1 MWTRT
6 IAAYKVPRCASG
18 EKISRDLTRDP
29 TEFHQSKSSTMG
41 LTISGMLTRL
51 FGKKQVRILMVGL
64 DAAGKTTILYK
75 LKLGEIVTTIPT
87 IGFNV
92 ETVEYKNICFTVW
105 DVGGQDKIRPLW
117 RHYFQNTQDEI
128 QLLRCLIIQY
138 TYITSLLFHCHSKAR
153 KIIIKV
159 VRRHV
164 RVEISVAQ
172 YLSTGWAH
180 LLHSKQTACSHSPIL
195 KYSPSFCQLVHSL
208 PTSELIT
215 RSDVIEEILTAFTQG
230 QEEFDDLDK
239 HGGLHQNLVLLMG
252 TSKAKKDFIIDHSS
266 EIVDL
271 TSNVTILPQLV
282 LNTRTK
288 TEFLDFSTLDEKIKS
303 TQYIARVYFTKKIV
317 DSVSAVKL
325 LLLVDFPSF
334 EEHIGALLQKATETI
349 EDIEKFLDSIGL
361 IVTQVQNKRQIEKV
375 KSYLKNLVNS
385 PTASKKTA
393 SIINALYVEYEE
405 YDDWDRLGFVEKSS
419 DGSLESHKIEQPDL
433 VIYESIGFTSH
444 DSNDF
449 IYVQCQNALPDCA
462 SLIDQLSQNL
472 SDKVRQI
479 GQEMIDSHVMIE
491 KHLHDIEKS
500 NLYFF
505 YVNQIFKAKKL
516 LTKSIKSP
524 GQLIERIVEYVR
536 AGTADL
542 SSENLQLSA
551 NYAKYLFF
559 LRGSDVT
566 EDTYSSLRDQLI
578 PVSEYLNSSTQWYG
592 FLSNLDK
599 ISLSAFIVQQDISKY
614 KEVTSQLLEQI
625 QKAKHEKN
633 YDITKSLTNFLNL
646 IPGQNAAQILEDLQ
660 GIQLDVPKLEAL
672 KKLLSGALMHNS
684 VDIQCNIESNQL
696 TIKGSYVKLS
706 DVSKFNCSDANFIEV
721 FALYKVFFDEDLD
734 KIGKKVHLT
743 IIAPRWDVIGNRKIK
758 LDGAAGKLHDEL
770 KARNSVGSGNKGEDG
785 EPGLPGGPAGNFLG
799 IGRFFTNPGNLYVSA
814 QGGKGGAGQF
824 GGDGTEEDNGGN
836 GGARGFGGKSGTVTI
851 IGLDKTN
858 PKIHFNTKE
867 GEIGDYGIGGWGMT
881 SGIAD
886 FNIKGRKSP
895 EILMPLTFDRSINSY
910 QCYLRENQIANV
922 RELLMERFSR
932 LLADS
937 EAVINLYDVVGLVD
951 EFRGLEDQFF
961 QLNPKMSLLPAYR
974 SLLYRIKKYAK
985 KLESSEQLSQD
996 KVNVLRYVY
1005 TAALSKIVNLE
1016 NNVDANLVV
1025 DLNTFLNAIK
1035 SDIDSVP
1042 ELKNT
1047 HIINGYKRDYLQE
1060 LKAKIEEAQRYVNDL
1075 ISPEIYNV
1083 IRRLDNE
1090 VLVLVN
1096 ETVAL
1101 QETAQEEKKELIKQQ
1116 EKLKNSM
1123 ILSAVFNAIK
1133 VASLFL
1139 NFLGPIG
1146 SAVSMAIIGVTSV
1159 SESLLIDS
1167 SSVDQNALLKLPG
1180 ALKQSLSP
1188 LTANIKKQ
1196 QDLLSEQ
1203 LYDAQNFS
1211 VTLTHLGHS
1220 FYRCDDKVYLIPSAN
1235 QTIQY
1240 SMNQHD
1246 ESNVPV
1252 TTNKVYDKI
1261 AKNQPVLSPYA
1272 TWQIQLNHDENDF
1285 DELSKYANE
1294 MIDLVLEGT
1303 GQYIDLNL
1311 DVCNNQLDQYYI
1323 RTDNQTNGIQIYE
1336 KTPELNL
1343 KSDEGVIN
1351 DLWVSRRVRRI
1362 RANATKVTSLSIDK
1376 KVSFDERD
1384 VNDLVYKLS
1393 ALRFENDS
1401 YIDYKELQR
1410 RLLLLCSYQT
1420 IPFIDSFENRI
1431 KKLAKVDGAVLMF
1444 LMSLSRHL
1452 NKIKNGSSYQKMI
1465 YEHHRYATMAYCE
1478 KLKIDDSLVE
1488 LQSGSMVVITNI
1500 VIGNISATK
1509 VLNLAPER
1517 HLEFFQERDPW
1528 LEAFTERP
1536 GSLSERQYGFRKG
1549 RSTID
1554 AIEDVI
1560 STARNAVTGRRWFRG
1575 TKKYCAVVTLD
1586 VRNAFNSARWDNIL
1600 AALRRLLVPDDL
1612 LRIIASYFSARVLDF
1627 TTDDGPESYEVTA
1640 GVPQGSVLGPI
1651 LWNVMYDV
1659 ITSQL
1664 RWRCP
1669 RIVGFADDIAVVAVA
1684 KHLWQIEQDLN
1695 AAILQVRGALQALSL
1710 QTADHNSEALLIT
1723 SRREVETITITVG
1736 DVSIRS
1742 STSIRYLGLHI
1753 DAKLKFDHHLRT
1765 VSAKAASVIGALT
1778 NIMPNSGGPR
1788 SSRRKLYAH
1797 VVDSILLYGAPIW
1810 STATKKRAYIR
1821 QAEAAHRRACLRVI
1835 GGRPHVSYEA
1845 TYILA
1850 GIPPLALLADER
1862 TRLYNGRRREDA
1874 KDEERLTTLSKCQE
1888 AWDQSTKAR
1897 WTHRLIPNIRVW
1909 IERRHGELN
1918 YHLTQ
1923 LLTGHGFFKHHSR
1936 RYDHNHSAQCPV
1948 CRRAWVRSPLGEF
1961 SRFVFSP
1968 GVVEPVPEVER
1979 VPLKKKTR
1987 AMSSASEAVKKT
1999 PITVRAGSDRITIS
2013 RSPRRGLTRL
2023 AIDEA
2028 QHSQDEVRSENHTH
2042 KRAPDAGA

>member
-1 MWTRT
+1 MRRVL
-6 IAAYKVPRCASG
+6 IY
-18 EKISRDLTRDP
+18 
-29 TEFHQSKSSTMG
+29 ST
-41 LTISGMLTRL
+41 LLLNL
-51 FGKKQVRILMVGL
+51 F
-64 DAAGKTTILYK
+64 
-75 LKLGEIVTTIPT
+75 
-87 IGFNV
+87 
-92 ETVEYKNICFTVW
+92 
-105 DVGGQDKIRPLW
+105 
-117 RHYFQNTQDEI
+117 
-128 QLLRCLIIQY
+128 
-138 TYITSLLFHCHSKAR
+138 S
-153 KIIIKV
+153 
-159 VRRHV
+159 
-164 RVEISVAQ
+164 
-172 YLSTGWAH
+172 
-180 LLHSKQTACSHSPIL
+180 
-195 KYSPSFCQLVHSL
+195 CQLVHSL

-215 RSDVIEEILTAFTQG
+215 RSDVIQEILTAFTHG

-239 HGGLHQNLVLLMG
+239 HGGLHQNLVLLVG
-252 TSKAKKDFIIDHSS
+252 SSKAKKDFISDHSS

-288 TEFLDFSTLDEKIKS
+288 TEFLDFSTLDEEIKS
-303 TQYIARVYFTKKIV
+303 TQYIAKVYFTKKIV

-325 LLLVDFPSF
+325 LLLIDFPSF
-334 EEHIGALLQKATETI
+334 DKQIDALLQKAAESI

-361 IVTQVQNKRQIEKV
+361 IVTQVQNKQQIEKV
-375 KSYLKNLVNS
+375 KSHLKSLVNS

-419 DGSLESHKIEQPDL
+419 DGSLESHKIEEPDL

-472 SDKVRQI
+472 SDKFSQI

-505 YVNQIFKAKKL
+505 YVNQIFKSKKL
-516 LTKSIKSP
+516 LTNSIKSP
-524 GQLIERIVEYVR
+524 GQLIERIVEYMR
-536 AGTADL
+536 AGTVDL

-551 NYAKYLFF
+551 NYAKYLVF
-559 LRGSDVT
+559 LQGSDVT
-566 EDTYSSLRDQLI
+566 EETYSSLRDQLI
-578 PVSEYLNSSTQWYG
+578 PVSEYLNSSTQWYE

-599 ISLSAFIVQQDISKY
+599 NSLSAFNVQQDISKY
-614 KEVTSQLLEQI
+614 KEVTSQLLEQT
-625 QKAKHEKN
+625 QKAKREKN

-646 IPGQNAAQILEDLQ
+646 IPGRNAAQILDDLK

-672 KKLLSGALMHNS
+672 EKLLSGALMHNS
-684 VDIQCNIESNQL
+684 VDIQCNIESKKL

-706 DVSKFNCSDANFIEV
+706 DVSKSNCNDANFIEV
-721 FALYKVFFDEDLD
+721 FALYKIFFDEDLD
-734 KIGKKVHLT
+734 KVGKKVHLT

-758 LDGAAGKLHDEL
+758 LDGAAGKLHDEF
-770 KARNSVGSGNKGEDG
+770 KARNSVGPGNKGEDG
-785 EPGLPGGPAGNFLG
+785 KPGLPGGPAGNFLG
-799 IGRFFTNPGNLYVSA
+799 IGRFFTNSGNLYVSA

-858 PKIHFNTKE
+858 PKINFNTKE

-886 FNIKGRKSP
+886 FNSKGRKSP

-932 LLADS
+932 LLAHS

-985 KLESSEQLSQD
+985 KLESSEQLSQN

-1075 ISPEIYNV
+1075 ISPEIHNV

-1116 EKLKNSM
+1116 EKLKSSM

-1203 LYDAQNFS
+1203 LYDAQSMFNAFSEQEKPDIKDIENKIRAAQKALKEEIGQGNSYDPASIDKMYSLRKEIKDLCSEKITLLEKQKPLVNAKVSKQLKLVGHVQSIVSIAEMSVDAYKQIRSQKSKIDETGDLIRSAELKFEQLKQYERNIYKIVVPVCREIEVSVDQMQERLKDQSSAALIISKWRIQNALSDVMKEIKKMTEGFQVQGEFSDIFNKVEESMNIMIKLYNTMDEYHYKAELGAFIANINTHPPKAVLTNNTDLSEAVNHLMLVIQNNVVMQNYKVAINAIQHNVFPFAHEFFRIYNLPSNLETNDTNAIVSYVSSELDQLKNELLKSDAVIDKYDRFVHQNIVFNGRKGTSKPFYTWKYNEHKNNIEKLLKGQEVVLKADIKHGFKGNAIKFNKIGINFTSPNKTIEQKLRNLLQDFS

-1246 ESNVPV
+1246 GSNVPV

-1323 RTDNQTNGIQIYE
+1323 RTDNQTNGIQIYD

-1376 KVSFDERD
+1376 KVSFDKRNVD
-1384 VNDLVYKLS
+1384 DLVYKLS

-1420 IPFIDSFENRI
+1420 IP
-1431 KKLAKVDGAVLMF
+1431 
-1444 LMSLSRHL
+1444 
-1452 NKIKNGSSYQKMI
+1452 
-1465 YEHHRYATMAYCE
+1465 
-1478 KLKIDDSLVE
+1478 
-1488 LQSGSMVVITNI
+1488 
-1500 VIGNISATK
+1500 
-1509 VLNLAPER
+1509 
-1517 HLEFFQERDPW
+1517 
-1528 LEAFTERP
+1528 
-1536 GSLSERQYGFRKG
+1536 
-1549 RSTID
+1549 
-1554 AIEDVI
+1554 
-1560 STARNAVTGRRWFRG
+1560 
-1575 TKKYCAVVTLD
+1575 
-1586 VRNAFNSARWDNIL
+1586 
-1600 AALRRLLVPDDL
+1600 
-1612 LRIIASYFSARVLDF
+1612 
-1627 TTDDGPESYEVTA
+1627 
-1640 GVPQGSVLGPI
+1640 
-1651 LWNVMYDV
+1651 
-1659 ITSQL
+1659 
-1664 RWRCP
+1664 
-1669 RIVGFADDIAVVAVA
+1669 
-1684 KHLWQIEQDLN
+1684 
-1695 AAILQVRGALQALSL
+1695 
-1710 QTADHNSEALLIT
+1710 
-1723 SRREVETITITVG
+1723 
-1736 DVSIRS
+1736 
-1742 STSIRYLGLHI
+1742 YL
-1753 DAKLKFDHHLRT
+1753 
-1765 VSAKAASVIGALT
+1765 
-1778 NIMPNSGGPR
+1778 
-1788 SSRRKLYAH
+1788 
-1797 VVDSILLYGAPIW
+1797 
-1810 STATKKRAYIR
+1810 
-1821 QAEAAHRRACLRVI
+1821 C
-1835 GGRPHVSYEA
+1835 
-1845 TYILA
+1845 
-1850 GIPPLALLADER
+1850 
-1862 TRLYNGRRREDA
+1862 
-1874 KDEERLTTLSKCQE
+1874 
-1888 AWDQSTKAR
+1888 
-1897 WTHRLIPNIRVW
+1897 
-1909 IERRHGELN
+1909 
-1918 YHLTQ
+1918 
-1923 LLTGHGFFKHHSR
+1923 
-1936 RYDHNHSAQCPV
+1936 
-1948 CRRAWVRSPLGEF
+1948 
-1961 SRFVFSP
+1961 
-1968 GVVEPVPEVER
+1968 
-1979 VPLKKKTR
+1979 KTR
-1987 AMSSASEAVKKT
+1987 
-1999 PITVRAGSDRITIS
+1999 DR
-2013 RSPRRGLTRL
+2013 
-2023 AIDEA
+2023 
-2028 QHSQDEVRSENHTH
+2028 QW
-2042 KRAPDAGA
+2042 